1 MMTKPKTR
9 MVVAA
14 LCLGVWAA
22 PPALAWKLKP
32 EATAMERGLA
42 ASSHLGRVGA
52 GRRAGLRDAARRSHS
67 PARRDP
73 AGLGRRKL
81 APPRR
86 GRRLGGLGGRCGV
99 AAGLIEH
106 LLDLRGAEL
115 GQLGLPRLSQSPEII
130 VEFVD
135 SDRDPGGLG
144 EIGVPVVAP
153 GAKY

>member
-1 MMTKPKTR
+1 M
-9 MVVAA
+9 
-14 LCLGVWAA
+14 
-22 PPALAWKLKP
+22 
-32 EATAMERGLA
+32 
-42 ASSHLGRVGA
+42 GA
-52 GRRAGLRDAARRSHS
+52 GLRAGLPAPVLGVRHHGDRDRGHVVLGEAVGDHA
-67 PARRDP
+67 DG
-73 AGLGRRKL
+73 GLGRGFRPGFL
-81 APPRR
+81 GRRGCGRGRRLDRRR